1 MELSVVVALMN
12 EEDNVIPLVKQIQES
27 LNDFDYE
34 IILVDDGSSDQTV
47 ERVKSISDKRVNLVV
62 FTKNYG
68 QTTALAAG
76 IDYAKGKYIVTMDG
90 DLQNDPSDIPMMLK
104 KLKEE
109 NWDVVA
115 GRRANRQDG
124 ALLRKLP
131 SKLAN
136 AMIRR
141 MTGVYLKDYG
151 CTLRVFRSH
160 IAKNLGLYGELH
172 RYIPV
177 LIQMQGGRTTEVD
190 VKHHARIHGS
200 SKYGLGRTTK
210 VISDLFLMVFLQ
222 KYMQKPIHLFGLLGL
237 LSFAVGGGINMYLL
251 IVKLMGQDIWGR
263 PLLILGVTLLLAGIQ
278 FLFFGVMAELLIR
291 IYFESQNKK
300 TYLVREHFRGGEST
314 NQKMV
319 DVAS

>member
-1 MELSVVVALMN
+1 MELSVVIALMN
-12 EEDNVIPLVKQIQES
+12 EEDNVIPLIGQIQIA
-27 LNDFDYE
+27 LQHLDYE
-34 IILVDDGSSDQTV
+34 IILVDDGSTDLTV
-47 ERVKSISDKRVNLVV
+47 ERIKSVANDRVNLVV
-62 FTKNYG
+62 FTKNFG

-76 IDYAKGKYIVTMDG
+76 IDYAKGKYIATMDG
-90 DLQNDPSDIPMMLK
+90 DLQNDPTDIPMMLE
-104 KLKEE
+104 KLKQE

-131 SKLAN
+131 SKIAN
-136 AMIRR
+136 AIIRR

-177 LIQMQGGRTTEVD
+177 LIHMQGGRTTEVD

-210 VISDLFLMVFLQ
+210 VVSDLFLMMFMQ

-237 LSFAVGGGINMYLL
+237 LSFAVGGGINLYLL
-251 IVKLMGQDIWGR
+251 VLKLMGQDIWGR
-263 PLLILGVTLLLAGIQ
+263 PLLILGITLLLAGIQ
-278 FLFFGVMAELLIR
+278 FLFFGVMTELMIR
-291 IYFESQNKK
+291 IYYESQNKK
-300 TYLVREHFRGGEST
+300 TYLVREHFKGTEQVSLFGERVS
-314 NQKMV
+314 V
-319 DVAS
+319 